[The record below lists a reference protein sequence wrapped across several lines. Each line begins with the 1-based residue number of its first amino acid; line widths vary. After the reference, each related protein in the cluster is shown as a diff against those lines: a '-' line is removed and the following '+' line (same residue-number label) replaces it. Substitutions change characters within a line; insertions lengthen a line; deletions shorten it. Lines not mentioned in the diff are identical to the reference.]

1 MKYPIG
7 IQTFEKIIED
17 GFVYVDKTALV
28 YSLVSNGQIYFLGR
42 PRRFGK
48 SLLLSTLKCYFLGKK
63 EYFKGLAIYDLEK
76 EWKTYPVFHID
87 FNGPDFTRSG
97 ALENCLDGYL
107 KEWEAE
113 YGVTADMS
121 LSLGDRFA
129 KVLSAAN
136 AKTGL
141 RCVVLVD
148 EYDKPLLDVMDSQK
162 TVLVDGANIL
172 IEEDNRNTLKA
183 FYSTFK
189 KADPNL
195 RFVFLTGVTKFS
207 QISVFSGFNQPNDI
221 SMDNDYDDICGITDE
236 EIDRYFTQ
244 SIKDLSE
251 VLDMGEEEVR
261 LVLKQQFDGYHFS
274 SRLKGVYNPFSLLNT
289 FQKKQINDYWF
300 ASGTPTCLVRL
311 LSHCN
316 ESLDELTG
324 RFYEREQFIDYRANA
339 QQPLPM
345 IFQSGYLTIKAF
357 NQRRRQYL
365 LDYPND
371 EVKKGFVSLVA
382 NDYLGLAGGKS
393 VESWVCQF
401 VDALDCANLDR
412 LRNLL
417 TSFFASIPYT
427 ARRSKADHDLEH
439 DFHYTFYLILRLLST
454 YETFIEKPQSQGR
467 VDCVLE
473 TPDYIYIF
481 EFKLDGTADEALTQ
495 IDEKGYAAEYS
506 ADSRKIFKI
515 GCSFS
520 SETGTVSDWKVA

>member
-28 YSLVSNGQIYFLGR
+28 YGLVSGSQIYFLGR

-76 EWKTYPVFHID
+76 EWKIYPVFHID
-87 FNGPDFTRSG
+87 FNGPDFTRAG
-97 ALENCLDGYL
+97 ALENCLAGYI
-107 KEWEAE
+107 KDWEAE
-113 YGVTADMS
+113 YGVAAELS
-121 LSLGDRFA
+121 LSLGERFA
-129 KVLSAAN
+129 KVLAAAN

-148 EYDKPLLDVMDSQK
+148 EYDKPLLDVLDSQK
-162 TVLVDGANIL
+162 TVVVDGESMS

-244 SIKDLSE
+244 SVKDLSAA
-251 VLDMGEEEVR
+251 LDLEDEEVR
-261 LVLKQQFDGYHFS
+261 SVLKQQFDGYHFS
-274 SRLKGVYNPFSLLNT
+274 SRLNGVYNPFSLLNT

-300 ASGTPTCLVRL
+300 ASGTPTYLVRL
-311 LSHCN
+311 LHHCN
-316 ESLDELTG
+316 ESLDDLTG
-324 RFYEREQFIDYRANA
+324 RYYEREQFIDYRANA

-365 LDYPND
+365 LDFPND

-382 NDYLGLAGGKS
+382 NDYLELTGGKS
-393 VESWVCQF
+393 VESWICQF
-401 VDALDCANLDR
+401 VDALDCADLDR

-454 YETFIEKPQSQGR
+454 YETYIEKPQSQGR

-481 EFKLDGTADEALTQ
+481 EFKLNGSADEALAP
-495 IDEKGYAAEYS
+495 IAEKGYASEYS

-520 SETGTVSDWKVA
+520 SESGTVSDWKVA